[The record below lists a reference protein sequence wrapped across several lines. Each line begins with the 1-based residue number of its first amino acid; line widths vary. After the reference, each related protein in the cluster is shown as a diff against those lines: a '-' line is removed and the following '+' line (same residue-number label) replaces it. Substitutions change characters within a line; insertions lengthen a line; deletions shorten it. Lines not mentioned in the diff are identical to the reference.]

1 MEGVIKRLTTTMSV
15 CLFVLAAGVS
25 LAQQPTTTTETR
37 QFQVV
42 SVDGNSVVIREPT
55 GTREL
60 TVPDDFRFNM
70 NGQQLSVHE
79 LKPGM
84 RGTATITTTTTVHP
98 VTVTEMKSGTVMQVS
113 GNSII
118 VRTPQGIR
126 MFTEGD
132 VEKRNVK
139 ILRDGQPAQLSD
151 FHTGDVL
158 TATIIT
164 EQPPKVMTARQV
176 QASISGAAPSA
187 TSGTSP
193 APSAGTTS
201 STGTRASGG
210 TAASRSGSPGAAPS
224 AAASPSAA
232 AAPGGATASP
242 KRTLPKTASD
252 QPLIGLVGAVSL
264 AIGVFLT
271 WFRRRRA
278 V

>member
-1 MEGVIKRLTTTMSV
+1 MKRLTTTMSV
-15 CLFVLAAGVS
+15 CLFMVAAGVAS
-25 LAQQPTTTTETR
+25 AQQSTTETR
-37 QFQVV
+37 RFQVV
-42 SVDGNSVVIREPT
+42 SVDGNSVVIREPS
-55 GTREL
+55 GTREV

-84 RGTATITTTTTVHP
+84 RGSATITTTTTVHP
-98 VTVTEMKSGTVMQVS
+98 VTVTEVKSGTVMQVS

-118 VRTPQGIR
+118 VRTPEGIR

-139 ILRDGQPAQLSD
+139 IIRDGQPAQLTD

-164 EQPPKVMTARQV
+164 EKPPKVMTARQV
-176 QASISGAAPSA
+176 QASITGSAPSA
-187 TSGTSP
+187 TSGTASAP
-193 APSAGTTS
+193 AAS
-201 STGTRASGG
+201 STGTPSSAGTRASAG
-210 TAASRSGSPGAAPS
+210 TAASRSGTPAAAPS
-224 AAASPSAA
+224 AATAPS
-232 AAPGGATASP
+232 GATASP
-242 KRTLPKTASD
+242 KRTLPKTASL

-264 AIGVFLT
+264 AIGVVLA
-271 WFRRRRA
+271 WLRRRRA